1 MHYLL
6 FLIIILNG
14 CYQPLISRSASVP
27 STPQQAPTSEAYN
40 ARMLF
45 FYSPRKQGDICLYDL
60 QYTLPSGSINTQS
73 LLTKKSFTHDRLT
86 NVLNDSQNNEDYVG
100 SIINNL
106 GAAAS
111 IIGTGAAIVAT
122 NHNNILF
129 NNKLGIGIMALGF
142 TIGASKSV
150 SLYNESKEKNPN
162 PTLDLI
168 DRTGYAQATNETY
181 ALLAQKITSAT
192 GDGFPCPVTVP
203 QLTSIKSTHKLGNF
217 LEIK

>member
-1 MHYLL
+1 MYYLL
-6 FLIIILNG
+6 FIIITLNS

-27 STPQQAPTSEAYN
+27 SISQGVPTTEAYN

-45 FYSPRKQGDICLYDL
+45 FYSPKKQGDICLYDL
-60 QYTLPSGSINTQS
+60 QYTLPSGSIHAQS
-73 LLTKKSFTHDRLT
+73 LLTKKSFTHGCLT
-86 NVLNDSQNNEDYVG
+86 NALNDSQNNEDYVG

-106 GAAAS
+106 GTAATIA
-111 IIGTGAAIVAT
+111 GTGAAIVAT
-122 NHNNILF
+122 NHDNVLF
-129 NNKLGIGIMALGF
+129 NNKLGMGIMALGF

-150 SLYNESKEKNPN
+150 SLYNESKEKKPN

-181 ALLAQKITSAT
+181 AILAQKITSAT
-192 GDGFPCPVTVP
+192 GDGFPCPITVP
-203 QLTSIKSTHKLGNF
+203 QLTSIKSTHNLGNF